1 MLNQQ
6 VEVNAVIPE
15 FAKEANNVYRTKT
28 FIVKQVIS
36 VEEQSNGDNSILST
50 DTYYRRTPLRDK
62 QYETLFCNRKKIN
75 GHRLPCTMFIRK
87 YIDK

>member
-1 MLNQQ
+1 MKSKFY
-6 VEVNAVIPE
+6 VDKDMPE
-15 FAKEANNVYRTKT
+15 FAQDANNVYRTKT

-36 VEEQSNGDNSILST
+36 LEEQSNGDNCILST
-50 DTYYRRTPLRDK
+50 DTYYRRNPIRDK
-62 QYETLFCNRKKIN
+62 QFETIFNNRKKIN